1 MIMDTHLE
9 DAREITCKTN
19 RDASSCAFKVK
30 CKLNEIPTKM
40 SPLVL
45 AKLDVNYIQSL
56 TYDVGDHLQD

>member
-1 MIMDTHLE
+1 
-9 DAREITCKTN
+9 
-19 RDASSCAFKVK
+19 
-30 CKLNEIPTKM
+30 M